1 MDPDLTQDPR
11 VASMLRKAALR
22 GFVGGLAAAVL
33 LLTVVALIQA
43 SLLGQFRQ
51 GAGWG
56 FGIGLGILLGGTVLN
71 LVVGLLDQ
79 VKSDIAGN

>member
-1 MDPDLTQDPR
+1 
-11 VASMLRKAALR
+11 MLSKAALR
-22 GFVGGLAAAVL
+22 GFFGGLAVALL
-33 LLTVVALIQA
+33 LLTAVALVHA

-56 FGIGLGILLGGTVLN
+56 FGIGLGILLGGTALN

-79 VKSDIAGN
+79 VKSDILGN